1 MAERKLASQI
11 TNRERV
17 DHAHVLLSTLW
28 EPSETQ
34 KQVKDVV
41 QCVMVRGVVQ
51 CVVVRGVVQCVM
63 VRGVVQCV
71 MCVAVTLWAD
81 VHSAVGCSEILEWL
95 TVTTLRS
102 MAPWP

>member
-1 MAERKLASQI
+1 M
-11 TNRERV
+11 

-34 KQVKDVV
+34 KQVKGVVQCVMVKDVV

-51 CVVVRGVVQCVM
+51 CVVVRGEVQCVM

-71 MCVAVTLWAD
+71 MCVAVILWAD
-81 VHSAVGCSEILEWL
+81 VHSAVGCSETLEWL

>member
-1 MAERKLASQI
+1 MSSEVAERKLASQI

-34 KQVKDVV
+34 KQVKGEV

-51 CVVVRGVVQCVM
+51 RVVVRGEVQCVVVRGEVQCVV
-63 VRGVVQCV
+63 VRGEVQCV
-71 MCVAVTLWAD
+71 V
-81 VHSAVGCSEILEWL
+81 CS
-95 TVTTLRS
+95 S
-102 MAPWP
+102 DCMG

>member
-41 QCVMVRGVVQ
+41 QCGM
-51 CVVVRGVVQCVM
+51 VRGVVQCVM

-81 VHSAVGCSEILEWL
+81 VHSAVGCSETLEWL